1 MTFPRLI
8 HWRSEGLRLRKQ
20 PLACFALF
28 ALFLVLVASAT
39 SAGFDSRAW
48 REAAARDST
57 AFDERLRA
65 AIEKAQNS
73 ALGPANAIAT
83 YQLGRGDLGATR
95 MPVDLGLGLGVHR
108 LAVLPVQL
116 KASLDSRQVE
126 ARDPGPLK
134 NPLLTNSGLPGV
146 PAMAALLIPLVALVL
161 CSGLRQEEQEQGR
174 LELLRVQSIHGLAP
188 VLLAALGWRLLALW
202 AVAVVATAPALLLD
216 PVSNSLALTKWAGA
230 LGVFCAAWVVFSGLL
245 SWLPIS
251 GAASM
256 LAGLGVWLTLT
267 FAAPA
272 GLVMMAEKESP
283 MPSRLKSIVAL
294 RDAQHKSEDNE
305 QALAEAWYT
314 EHPEVQAQ
322 LPATWPASFV
332 TRVLEQD
339 LALEPVVYEFSE
351 SRAEQ
356 ADFVSRWSWVS
367 PGLAL
372 VLFGERLAGTD
383 AKSHARYVETVDAFE
398 QRWRDFLVPTVMSRK
413 GLSPDQL
420 PQLPRFSYQ
429 KSSPTASAQQLEPL
443 AASQRR

>member
-20 PLACFALF
+20 PLAWFALF

-48 REAAARDST
+48 REAAARDGT
-57 AFDERLRA
+57 AFDERLRS
-65 AIEKAQNS
+65 AIEKAQSS
-73 ALGPANAIAT
+73 APGPANAIAT
-83 YQLGRGDLGATR
+83 YQLGRGELGTTR
-95 MPVDLGLGLGVHR
+95 MPVDAGLGLGVHR
-108 LAVLPVQL
+108 LEVLPVLL

-134 NPLLTNSGLPGV
+134 NPLLTDSGLPGV
-146 PAMAALLIPLVALVL
+146 PAIAALLIPFVALVL
-161 CSGLRQEEQEQGR
+161 CSGLLQEEREQGR
-174 LELLRVQSIHGLAP
+174 LELLRVQSTHGLAP

-216 PVSNSLALTKWAGA
+216 PGSNSIVLTKWAGA
-230 LGVFCAAWVVFSGLL
+230 LGVFCAAWVVLGGLL

-251 GAASM
+251 GAASK
-256 LAGLGVWLTLT
+256 LAGLGVWLALT
-267 FAAPA
+267 FAVPA
-272 GLVMMAEKESP
+272 GLVMMAENESP

-294 RDAQHKSEDNE
+294 RDAQHESEDNE
-305 QALAEAWYT
+305 QALAEAWYA
-314 EHPEVQAQ
+314 EHPEVQTQ

-332 TRVLEQD
+332 TRVLDQD
-339 LALEPVVYEFSE
+339 LALEPVAYEFSE
-351 SRAEQ
+351 SRAAQ
-356 ADFVSRWSWVS
+356 ADLVSRWSWMS

-398 QRWRDFLVPTVMSRK
+398 QHWRNFLVPPVMTRR
-413 GLSPDQL
+413 GLGIDELQ
-420 PQLPRFSYQ
+420 QLPRFGHQ
-429 KSSPTASAQQLEPL
+429 KGTPAVEFH
-443 AASQRR
+443 